1 MYKKIIVVGG
11 MFLIIHSCTKD
22 KGDIPTSVVPDSC
35 AVNTKYSTKVKSI
48 INAHCAVSGCHNDPY
63 TGQNGFD
70 FSDLS
75 VVQAQKDRIKI
86 RINDS
91 SNPMPPSYAA
101 SNTLSSCEKVTIGTW
116 INNGAQ
122 NN

>member
-1 MYKKIIVVGG
+1 MYKKIFIIVGFFSVY
-11 MFLIIHSCTKD
+11 SCTKD
-22 KGDIPTSVVPDSC
+22 KGDIPTVVVPDSC
-35 AVNTKYSTKVKSI
+35 AVNTKYSIKVKSI
-48 INAHCAVSGCHNDPY
+48 INTHCAVSGCHNNPY

-75 VVQAQKDRIKI
+75 VVQTQKDRIKI

-91 SNPMPPSYAA
+91 SNPMPPSSAA
-101 SNTLSSCEKVTIGTW
+101 GNILSACEKTTIATW